1 MELKIEISKIPLKNE
16 KLEALVVFV
25 AEGTDLAGSGLRD
38 LPDELKKQLSTSLK
52 LRVFNGKKGSCQ
64 HFVSGYAKIPQML
77 AIGVGKK
84 DELDAETLRRVAG
97 KAGKMLSALKA
108 NTVGFVLTSFLQKT
122 TETDA
127 GQILVEGLTLGAY
140 EFNAYKKQEN
150 NISSTKFIK
159 IHCCDPEQHTSLKTL
174 KNGKILADGTNM
186 ARTLGNTP
194 ANDLKPKDL
203 AEEAKKIAKQYKMEC
218 TVLEEK
224 DMKKLGMGM
233 LLGVSR
239 GSREPAKLIVLEYSH
254 QNAKQTVAFVGK
266 GVTFDSGGISLK
278 PGKNMDEMKFDMCG
292 AAAVLGAM
300 KVIGQVNPKLNVVAV
315 IPTTENL
322 PGGDAQRPGDIVTAH
337 NGKRVEILNT
347 DAEGRLILG
356 DALSYVVKEFKPDAV
371 VDLATLTGACVTA
384 LGHLTTGAITNN
396 DDLMEQVRK
405 AGINSG
411 DRVWQLP
418 SFPEYGEAIK
428 GKYADLQNIGVGD
441 SGTIIGGMFLE
452 HFIDG
457 TPWVHLDIAGTSWN
471 VKHIGYH
478 PNSGATGVGVR
489 LLAELVQ
496 NWKTLK

>member
-25 AEGTDLAGSGLRD
+25 AEGTDVTGSGLRD

-52 LRVFNGKKGSCQ
+52 LRVFNGKKGSSQ

-84 DELDAETLRRVAG
+84 DELDAETLRRAAG

-150 NISSTKFIK
+150 NKSSTKFIK
-159 IHCCDPEQHTSLKTL
+159 IHCCDPEKHTSLKTL
-174 KNGKILADGTNM
+174 KIGKILADGTNM

-203 AEEAKKIAKQYKMEC
+203 AAEAKKIAKQYKMEC

-254 QNAKQTVAFVGK
+254 QKAKQTVAFVGK
-266 GVTFDSGGISLK
+266 GVTFDSGGIS
-278 PGKNMDEMKFDMCG
+278 
-292 AAAVLGAM
+292 
-300 KVIGQVNPKLNVVAV
+300 
-315 IPTTENL
+315 
-322 PGGDAQRPGDIVTAH
+322 
-337 NGKRVEILNT
+337 
-347 DAEGRLILG
+347 
-356 DALSYVVKEFKPDAV
+356 
-371 VDLATLTGACVTA
+371 
-384 LGHLTTGAITNN
+384 
-396 DDLMEQVRK
+396 
-405 AGINSG
+405 
-411 DRVWQLP
+411 
-418 SFPEYGEAIK
+418 
-428 GKYADLQNIGVGD
+428 
-441 SGTIIGGMFLE
+441 
-452 HFIDG
+452 
-457 TPWVHLDIAGTSWN
+457 
-471 VKHIGYH
+471 
-478 PNSGATGVGVR
+478 
-489 LLAELVQ
+489 
-496 NWKTLK
+496 